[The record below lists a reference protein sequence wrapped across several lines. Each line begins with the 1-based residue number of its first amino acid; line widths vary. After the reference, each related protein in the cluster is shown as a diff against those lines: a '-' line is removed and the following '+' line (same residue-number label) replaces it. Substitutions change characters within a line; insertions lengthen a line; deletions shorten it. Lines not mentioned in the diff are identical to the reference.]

1 MTVQS
6 KFVLDAN
13 IFIDAHRRYY
23 AFDFAPGFWRVLI
36 EQAEK
41 GRVISIDRV
50 RDELIAS
57 NDALSEWV
65 KSEFDPWFMSSDH
78 TEVFQAY
85 EEVINWAM
93 EQDQFLDYAKAE
105 FARVADSWLIA
116 YAKAYGGTVVT
127 NETYNKDI
135 KSKIPIP
142 NVCEAFGI
150 QYINTFEMLRKLKA
164 IIG

>member
-57 NDALSEWV
+57 NDALSE
-65 KSEFDPWFMSSDH
+65 
-78 TEVFQAY
+78 
-85 EEVINWAM
+85 
-93 EQDQFLDYAKAE
+93 
-105 FARVADSWLIA
+105 
-116 YAKAYGGTVVT
+116 
-127 NETYNKDI
+127 
-135 KSKIPIP
+135 
-142 NVCEAFGI
+142 
-150 QYINTFEMLRKLKA
+150 
-164 IIG
+164 